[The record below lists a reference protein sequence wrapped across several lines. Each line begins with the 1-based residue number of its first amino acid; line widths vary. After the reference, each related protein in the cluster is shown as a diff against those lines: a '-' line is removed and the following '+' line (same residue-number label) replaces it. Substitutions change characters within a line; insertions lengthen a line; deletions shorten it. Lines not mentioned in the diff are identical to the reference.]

1 MNKNEIAKIRKEMAS
16 ISHKIYEKGLTYSSG
31 GNISVR
37 IGKDRFLIKPADYC
51 FGDVKPSDFII
62 IDSRGEKIQGRE
74 GTRPSS
80 ETPMHLAVY
89 RDLKDVN
96 AVIHA
101 HSPETLVFCTM
112 GVPIKAET
120 TFAEEEV
127 GFVPV
132 APYQEPGSQ
141 ELAEVAAKTLKSV
154 EKGLYA
160 PLNRPAVACL
170 LEKHGVLL
178 AGKNLTRTFYALES
192 LETTARTILWMKAVQ
207 NKF

>member
-1 MNKNEIAKIRKEMAS
+1 MAS

-37 IGKDRFLIKPADYC
+37 IGKNQFLIKPADYC
-51 FGDVKPSDFII
+51 FGEIKASDFII
-62 IDSRGEKIQGRE
+62 INDKGEKTHGPA

-89 RDLKDVN
+89 RELKDVN

-112 GVPIKAET
+112 GIPIEAET

-132 APYQEPGSQ
+132 APYREPGTQ
-141 ELAEVAAKTLKSV
+141 ELAEIAAKTLKSV
-154 EKGLYA
+154 EEGLYPPA
-160 PLNRPAVACL
+160 NRPAVACL
-170 LEKHGVLL
+170 LEKHGVLI
-178 AGKNLTRTFYALES
+178 AGKNLTRIFYALES

-207 NKF
+207 DKF